1 MNNELNESY
10 YSRLYDD
17 FVREQQ
23 RLSNDLK
30 QHTDMETDKSHQ
42 IELKIISQFLQQ
54 ILRIRNIKKQL
65 QLKKNS

>member
-1 MNNELNESY
+1 MNSELNESY

-30 QHTDMETDKSHQ
+30 QHTDIETDKLHQ
-42 IELKIISQFLQQ
+42 NELKIISQFLQQ

>member
-30 QHTDMETDKSHQ
+30 CMETDKSHQ

>member
-10 YSRLYDD
+10 YSRLYDY

-42 IELKIISQFLQQ
+42 I
-54 ILRIRNIKKQL
+54 
-65 QLKKNS
+65 

>member
-1 MNNELNESY
+1 MNSELNESY

-30 QHTDMETDKSHQ
+30 QHTDIETDKLHQ
-42 IELKIISQFLQQ
+42 NELKIISQFLQQ
-54 ILRIRNIKKQL
+54 ILRIRNIKKKL